1 MSGMT
6 EWLRISGDTAQEI
19 AVRKKKVVV
28 VSVRNCVGVFVIV
41 VWVRHWR
48 TYSARAAF
56 PQAL

>member
-28 VSVRNCVGVFVIV
+28 VFGRDCVGVFVIV
-41 VWVRHWR
+41 VWVQHWR

>member
-1 MSGMT
+1 MT

-19 AVRKKKVVV
+19 AVRKKKEVV
-28 VSVRNCVGVFVIV
+28 VSGRNCVGVFVIV
-41 VWVRHWR
+41 VWVRHRR